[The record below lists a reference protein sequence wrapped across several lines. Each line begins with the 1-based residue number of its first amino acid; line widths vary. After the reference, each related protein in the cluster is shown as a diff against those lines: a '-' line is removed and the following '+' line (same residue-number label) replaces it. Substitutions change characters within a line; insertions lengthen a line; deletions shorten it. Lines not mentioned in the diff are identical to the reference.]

1 VATTS
6 QIKLTERKK
15 IKSVTYSSNDNTH
28 LFIGSA
34 SKLMILFTM
43 FQRFEWFPIDE
54 GKP

>member
-1 VATTS
+1 VTTTS
-6 QIKLTERKK
+6 QIKLTERK

-34 SKLMILFTM
+34 SKLMILFM
-43 FQRFEWFPIDE
+43 VFQRFEWFPIDE